1 MVVLR
6 HYAPNA
12 EGLVYLQKAV
22 LSTLA
27 VSNKHCELDS
37 VNPQLCRH

>member
-1 MVVLR
+1 MVVIR
-6 HYAPNA
+6 HYAPTA

-27 VSNKHCELDS
+27 VFKQLHKHGETDS
-37 VNPQLCRH
+37 VKP